1 MLFMVMERFKHGD
14 AGPFGE
20 RFRREGRML
29 PEGVTYHASWVDSA
43 RTCCFQVME
52 AQHPQSLTTW
62 VSHWDDVV
70 DFETVPVLTSAEFW
84 SKPQSEQI

>member
-20 RFRREGRML
+20 RFRREGRIL
-29 PEGVTYHASWVDSA
+29 PQGVTYHASWVDSA
-43 RTCCFQVME
+43 GTRCFQLIE
-52 AQHPQSLTTW
+52 AQHPQSLCPTGMIW
-62 VSHWDDVV
+62 LN
-70 DFETVPVLTSAEFW
+70 FEIVPVLTSAEFW